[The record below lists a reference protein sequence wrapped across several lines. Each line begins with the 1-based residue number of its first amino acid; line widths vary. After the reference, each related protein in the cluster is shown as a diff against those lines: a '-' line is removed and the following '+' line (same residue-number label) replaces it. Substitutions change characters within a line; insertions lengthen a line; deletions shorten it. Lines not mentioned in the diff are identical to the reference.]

1 LGRAWYRLRDTPL
14 PCRQPREV
22 TEFHMN
28 RVWSRTGAPFVGVI
42 IAPMQQGETW
52 TGGYAGSVV
61 GNPETGDNTSF
72 EEH

>member
-1 LGRAWYRLRDTPL
+1 
-14 PCRQPREV
+14 V

-42 IAPMQQGETW
+42 IAPMQHGETW

-61 GNPETGDNTSF
+61 GNWEVDFRFARYTFFRGRTPW
-72 EEH
+72 EHANEM